1 MIEVAKFRR
10 AAGNVILVVGL
21 MCLSATWAWPE
32 SPPATA
38 DIIVVNAHIYTVDAR
53 QPWAE
58 GACHSRR

>member
-1 MIEVAKFRR
+1 
-10 AAGNVILVVGL
+10 VVGL